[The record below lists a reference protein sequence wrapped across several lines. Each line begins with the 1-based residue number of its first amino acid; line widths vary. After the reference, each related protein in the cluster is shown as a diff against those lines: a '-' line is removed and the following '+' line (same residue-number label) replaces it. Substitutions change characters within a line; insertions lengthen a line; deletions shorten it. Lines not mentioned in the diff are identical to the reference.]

1 MTTNS
6 TWAALRN
13 PAFRKDFAGGCL
25 NEGRELEEVRRESR
39 NPCPNA
45 PQFRQRY
52 SVQVASARFVSEVDF
67 CCFAMRI
74 T

>member
-25 NEGRELEEVRRESR
+25 NEGRELEKAG
-39 NPCPNA
+39 PL
-45 PQFRQRY
+45 F
-52 SVQVASARFVSEVDF
+52 QVTTRD
-67 CCFAMRI
+67 
-74 T
+74 